1 MKMEGRDIADRLAWE
16 GQEDFVALSTSDDIQ
31 NFDGIVICL
40 GFAWTN
46 GPPPGG
52 WCSDPG
58 DLGA

>member
-1 MKMEGRDIADRLAWE
+1 MEGRDIADRLAWE

-52 WCSDPG
+52 
-58 DLGA
+58 